1 MANDTTLKSVFDH
14 AKQGQLSSGEFP
26 KFAAV
31 RATFV
36 EHFPNSHPPQATE
49 TADLVTYANGL
60 LTLSANKK
68 KLSGELKLWRN
79 RFVAGMPQFFDA
91 PATDDDAFADED
103 GPLTVVIS
111 VTDAGAATHQRRLNG
126 NPIGG
131 LPPAKIDATF
141 QNAMFVETGPASVRS
156 LSFTLGSTQ

>member
-1 MANDTTLKSVFDH
+1 MANDTTLKSIFDH
-14 AKQGQLSSGEFP
+14 AKKGLLSSGEFAEM
-26 KFAAV
+26 AAV

-36 EHFPNSHPPQATE
+36 EHFPNSHPPQGTE

-68 KLSGELKLWRN
+68 KLSGELQVWRN
-79 RFVAGMPQFFDA
+79 RFVGSQPNFDG
-91 PATDDDAFADED
+91 TLTTDDAFADEG

-131 LPPAKIDATF
+131 MAPAKLVATF
-141 QNAMFVETGPASVRS
+141 ENAMFVEKANGSLRS